1 MKLAIGVKK
10 DDYSWI
16 AVFIG
21 YLNDMIEAIGKLLA
35 LFNGLGKSEEKPAD
49 EVEGE

>member
-21 YLNDMIEAIGKLLA
+21 YLNDMIEAIGKLFK
-35 LFNGLGKSEEKPAD
+35 LFSSFGKTEDAPAEEEA
-49 EVEGE
+49 E